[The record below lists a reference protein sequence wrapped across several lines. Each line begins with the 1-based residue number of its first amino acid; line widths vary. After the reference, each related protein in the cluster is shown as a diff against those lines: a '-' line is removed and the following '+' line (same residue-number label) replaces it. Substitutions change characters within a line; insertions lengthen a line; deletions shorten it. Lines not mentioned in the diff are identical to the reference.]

1 METPWYQSW
10 AFWRRVLMFVAG
22 VLALVP
28 QFFTLP
34 TQQAQVVAF
43 VIAIINLALS
53 FIPDG
58 VVERVTGLRL

>member
-34 TQQAQVVAF
+34 SQQAQVVAF

-58 VVERVTGLRL
+58 VVARVTGLDV

>member
-1 METPWYQSW
+1 MLQSW
-10 AFWRRVLMFVAG
+10 GFWRRVLMFVAG

-53 FIPDG
+53 FIPDS
-58 VVERVTGLRL
+58 VVARVTGLTV

>member
-1 METPWYQSW
+1 MLQSW

-34 TQQAQVVAF
+34 SQQAQVVAF

-53 FIPDG
+53 FIPDSA
-58 VVERVTGLRL
+58 VARVTGLRL